1 MVTLGDVIRDKMR
14 IMEIMEQEHKADD
27 IQVGGTHYKDMPV
40 QPWEV
45 MQVLLT
51 KEEFI
56 GFLKGNIVKYS
67 MRQGRKDSDD
77 AGKLRHYQQK
87 LREVLDEQ

>member
-87 LREVLDEQ
+87 LREVLNEQ